1 MEMLFPTVEHRFFVK
16 HIYNN
21 FKLNFKGLELKTA
34 LWRCAAATT
43 VREFE
48 KRMQDMKEL
57 DKEAWEYLANIQ
69 PTQWTKSHFT
79 LRAIFDCYVNN
90 LSESF
95 NSMILEARNKPII
108 AMLEWIRV
116 RLMTRMYSK
125 RTEIKKFTSDIC
137 PNIVQNLEQLRLI
150 LSHFLLF
157 HQDAIYMRL
166 IMSMRSMWLTLQES
180 VVLVEFGI

>member
-1 MEMLFPTVEHRFFVK
+1 MFIFVLWMFFYCIYDNQGLIPAMEMLFPTVEHRFCVK

-21 FKLNFKGLELKTA
+21 FKLNFKGLELKAA

-48 KRMQDMKEL
+48 KRMQDIKEL
-57 DKEAWEYLANIQ
+57 DKEAWEYLVDIQ

-79 LRAIFDCYVNN
+79 PRAISDCSVNN

-95 NSMILEARNKPII
+95 NSMILEARDKPII

-116 RLMTRMYSK
+116 RLMSRMYSK
-125 RTEIKKFTSDIC
+125 RTGIEKFTSDIC
-137 PNIVQNLEQLRLI
+137 PNIVQK
-150 LSHFLLF
+150 F
-157 HQDAIYMRL
+157 
-166 IMSMRSMWLTLQES
+166 
-180 VVLVEFGI
+180 